1 MRNNIA
7 RSALIA
13 CALIGTLALGGCAI
27 KSNLSP
33 DAAKAKAEKF
43 INDNLMAP
51 GSKAKIDSIVEDG
64 GLYKL
69 SVNIGQGKPI
79 ESYLTK
85 DGSKF
90 FPNVINI
97 DEIEKQA
104 ASTTNA
110 TADNTTP
117 TVVNLQKNNK
127 PVVELFVMSYCP
139 FGTQIEKG
147 IIPVVEALGS
157 KIDFQL
163 KFVDY
168 SMHGDKELK
177 ENMVQYCINTGQ
189 NAKFLP
195 YLKCFLNSSDSA
207 SCLASTGVSQSKVDT
222 CVAKVDKKYQIT
234 AKTDNKGSYPAFN
247 IFKDDNAKY
256 SVAGSP
262 TLVINGTTAESDRDP
277 ASLLKTIC
285 GAFTNPPA
293 ACDTKLSTT
302 APSSGF
308 GNAADTSG
316 STAAGCG
323 Q

>member
-1 MRNNIA
+1 MRNKIA
-7 RSALIA
+7 KGALIA
-13 CALIGTLALGGCAI
+13 FALIGTLALGACSI

-97 DEIEKQA
+97 AEVEKQA
-104 ASTTNA
+104 AASNNA
-110 TADNTTP
+110 TAGNTTP
-117 TVVNLQKNNK
+117 AVALPKTDK

-147 IIPVVEALGS
+147 IIPVVETLGS

-177 ENMVQYCINTGQ
+177 ENMVQYCIMTGQ
-189 NAKFLP
+189 SAKFLP

-207 SCLASTGVSQSKVDT
+207 SCLASTGVAQSKVDT

-234 AKTDNKGSYPAFN
+234 AKTENKGSYPAFN

-262 TLVINGTTAESDRDP
+262 TLIVNGVSSESDRDP

-285 GAFTNPPA
+285 SAFKTAPA

-302 APSSGF
+302 RPSSGF
-308 GNAADTSG
+308 GSAADTSG
-316 STAAGCG
+316 GTAAGCG